1 MKRKSLQFPQTS
13 AVVFSYDQDEC
24 ILFNFHF
31 LIWTSA
37 WNDLQLLRLSVSDC
51 VFLLYV

>member
-1 MKRKSLQFPQTS
+1 MVGAKCEAEIITS
-13 AVVFSYDQDEC
+13 VVGFQMTRVKHFY
-24 ILFNFHF
+24 FFYF

-51 VFLLYV
+51 ALFL